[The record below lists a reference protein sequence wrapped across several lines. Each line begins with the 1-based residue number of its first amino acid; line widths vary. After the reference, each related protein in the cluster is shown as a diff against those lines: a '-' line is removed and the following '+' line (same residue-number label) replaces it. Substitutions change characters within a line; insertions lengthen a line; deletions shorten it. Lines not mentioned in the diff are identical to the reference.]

1 MRWSIR
7 NQLLVPLLVLL
18 LGVVVGITSWSAFAA
33 VRRERQQI
41 ETQVRHIAQRFNK
54 FTFQFTPQT
63 AFNVLK
69 QTRDL
74 SGAEYIIVDA
84 TGKYTTTFDE
94 ELTERPA
101 VENIADDPAQLTL
114 GAPVVVAGREYRVG
128 AFRLTQ
134 PANQGSVVYILYP
147 ESLWRDAQWAALL
160 PSIVIGSLGGLAS
173 LALAAVLAH
182 RFSRRIQELERRTR
196 LIAAGDF
203 SPLPLPGRDDELRDL
218 GLSVNEMAARLA
230 RLQEA
235 IQQTERLR
243 LLGQVSGGLAHQLR
257 NSVTGAR
264 LAVQLYVHECPQAAD
279 NEPLQVALRQLDL
292 VEANLRRFLD
302 LGHADEPRR
311 EPCSL
316 TDLVDEAVTLLKP
329 QCKHAHI
336 DLRWQKGDALGV
348 SADAGQLGH
357 LLHNILG
364 NAVDAAGPGGWIE
377 VLARCEGK
385 TAANGAGDRAVVE
398 VRDSGPGPAPEVAER
413 LFEPF
418 VTGKREGVGLGLA
431 VARRVAEAHGGSIA
445 WRRDDQ
451 STCFRI
457 ELPLEP

>member
-7 NQLLVPLLVLL
+7 NQLLVPLLTLL
-18 LGVVVGITSWSAFAA
+18 LGVVVGITTWSAVAA

-41 ETQVRHIAQRFNK
+41 ETQVRNIALRFSK
-54 FTFQFTPQT
+54 FDFTFTRQT
-63 AFNVLK
+63 ALNVLK

-84 TGKYTTTFDE
+84 SGTYTSTLEDE
-94 ELTERPA
+94 ILERPA
-101 VENIADDPAQLTL
+101 FDLTDDPAKLTL
-114 GAPVVVAGREYRVG
+114 GPPVTVAGREYRG
-128 AFRLTQ
+128 GGLRLTQ

-147 ESLWRDAQWAALL
+147 ESLWRDALWGALL
-160 PSIVIGSLGGLAS
+160 PSIVVGSLAGLAS
-173 LALAAVLAH
+173 VALAAMLAH
-182 RFSRRIQELERRTR
+182 RLSRRIEELERRTR

-203 SPLPLPGRDDELRDL
+203 SPMPLPRRNDELRDL
-218 GLSVNEMAARLA
+218 VGSVNEMAARLA
-230 RLQEA
+230 RLQDA
-235 IQQTERLR
+235 IQQSERLR

-264 LAVQLYVHECPQAAD
+264 LAVQLHVRESPDAAD
-279 NEPLQVALRQLDL
+279 TEPLQVALRQLDL

-311 EPCSL
+311 QPCSL
-316 TDLVDEAVTLLKP
+316 TDLVDEAVTLLTP
-329 QCKHAHI
+329 QCRHAHI
-336 DLRWQKGDALGV
+336 DLRWQRGEPVRV
-348 SADAGQLGH
+348 SVDAGQLGH

-364 NAVDAAGPGGWIE
+364 NAVEAAGPGGWVE
-377 VLARCEGK
+377 VSARREAK
-385 TAANGAGDRAVVE
+385 SEANGASEVAVVE
-398 VRDSGPGPAPEVAER
+398 VRDSGAGPAADVAER

-431 VARRVAEAHGGSIA
+431 VARRVAEAHGGTIS
-445 WRRDDQ
+445 WRRHDQ

-457 ELPLEP
+457 ELPLES